1 MFPSQWRKL
10 WEMTKQFMSAFETF
24 FSCLRYHKGYQMVMT
39 LKRRISD
46 TKGKAKMQLRATNSI
61 CF

>member
-24 FSCLRYHKGYQMVMT
+24 FACLRYHKGHIGD
-39 LKRRISD
+39 LNPKLPNGDDSE
-46 TKGKAKMQLRATNSI
+46 KKNL
-61 CF
+61 